1 MFRKR
6 IAFGMGTLI
15 VAVGLV
21 LAGANLFPVVS
32 AQSSSTTT
40 GSQPSALL
48 QNEQNTVNIVDTYG
62 PSVVAINVTV
72 RGQRVNPF
80 QQQNV
85 PPQFQQLFPQQPQVF
100 QAAGSGFVIDARG
113 QIITN
118 YHVVKDALQQGS
130 VNLLSG
136 AKVTVTFPGSQ
147 KELPVHVVG
156 ADPDYDLALL
166 QLDNPGDL
174 PTGAKPIP
182 LANVANVKVGQK
194 AIAIG
199 NPFGLQSTVTEGI
212 ISAMGRELPSIGQV
226 KIPMIQTDA
235 AINPGNS
242 GGPLLDSAGQVM
254 GINTMIIP
262 GMSANG
268 QAGNIGIGFS
278 VPSSLIQKALPDL
291 KKGGLIGIYAQ
302 ALDIQN
308 KPRIG
313 VSVIG
318 VDNFPTDVR
327 KTLNMPDHGA
337 VVMQVA
343 TGGPAAKAG
352 LEGPAYQANVN
363 GQNYPA
369 GGDIILSAD
378 GTSIKTVTDL
388 QRIVLSKKAGDKLSL
403 QVERNG
409 KTRTVT
415 VTLEVVQQTP
425 NSNGA
430 GGSNGGSNGGGQ

>member
-1 MFRKR
+1 
-6 IAFGMGTLI
+6 
-15 VAVGLV
+15 VP
-21 LAGANLFPVVS
+21 AN
-32 AQSSSTTT
+32 
-40 GSQPSALL
+40 
-48 QNEQNTVNIVDTYG
+48 
-62 PSVVAINVTV
+62 
-72 RGQRVNPF
+72 
-80 QQQNV
+80 
-85 PPQFQQLFPQQPQVF
+85 
-100 QAAGSGFVIDARG
+100 
-113 QIITN
+113 
-118 YHVVKDALQQGS
+118 
-130 VNLLSG
+130 
-136 AKVTVTFPGSQ
+136 
-147 KELPVHVVG
+147 
-156 ADPDYDLALL
+156 
-166 QLDNPGDL
+166 
-174 PTGAKPIP
+174 AKPIP
-182 LANVANVKVGQK
+182 VGNAANVKVGQK

-212 ISAMGRELPSIGQV
+212 VSAMGRELPSVGQV

-242 GGPLLDSAGQVM
+242 GGPLLDSAGQVV

-268 QAGNIGIGFS
+268 QAGNIGIGFA

-291 KKGGLIGIYAQ
+291 KKGGLTGIYAQ

-318 VDNFPTDVR
+318 VDNFPNDVR

-343 TGGPAAKAG
+343 PGGPADKAG
-352 LEGPAYQANVN
+352 LQGPSYQANVN

-378 GTSIKTVTDL
+378 GKDINTVTDL
-388 QRIVLSKKAGDKLSL
+388 QRIVLSKKAGDKIDL

-409 KTRTVT
+409 KTRDVT
-415 VTLEVVQQTP
+415 VTLEVVQQSP
-425 NSNGA
+425 NSGGSNNSNGS
-430 GGSNGGSNGGGQ
+430 GGSGQ

>member
-1 MFRKR
+1 LFRKR
-6 IAFGMGTLI
+6 IAFGLGTLI

-32 AQSSSTTT
+32 AQSSTTQS

-48 QNEQNTVNIVDTYG
+48 QNEQNTVNIVNTYG
-62 PSVVAINVTV
+62 PSVVAVNVTV
-72 RGQRVNPF
+72 QGQRVNPF
-80 QQQNV
+80 QQQGV
-85 PPQFQQLFPQQPQVF
+85 PPQFRQFLPQQPQVI
-100 QAAGSGFVIDARG
+100 QAAGSGFVIDSQG

-118 YHVVKDALQQGS
+118 YHVVRDALQQGTVKLQS
-130 VNLLSG
+130 S
-136 AKVTVTFPGSQ
+136 AKMTVTFQGSQ

-166 QLDNPGDL
+166 QLDNPGNL
-174 PTGAKPIP
+174 PGNAKPIP
-182 LANVANVKVGQK
+182 VGNAANVKVGQK

-212 ISAMGRELPSIGQV
+212 VSAMGRELPSVGQV
-226 KIPMIQTDA
+226 KISMIQTDA

-242 GGPLLDSAGQVM
+242 GGPLLDSAGQVI

-268 QAGNIGIGFS
+268 QAGNIGIGFA

-291 KKGGLIGIYAQ
+291 KKGGLTGIYAQ

-318 VDNFPTDVR
+318 VDNFPNDVR

-343 TGGPAAKAG
+343 PGGPAEKAG
-352 LEGPAYQANVN
+352 LQGPSYQANVN

-369 GGDIILSAD
+369 GGDIILQAD
-378 GTSIKTVTDL
+378 GTAINTVTDL
-388 QRIVLSKKAGDKLSL
+388 QRIVLSKKAGDKIEL

-409 KTRTVT
+409 KTRNVT
-415 VTLEVVQQTP
+415 VTLEVVQQSP
-425 NSNGA
+425 NSGGPGNSNGS
-430 GGSNGGSNGGGQ
+430 GGSGQ